1 MLTTKIRSEFCNHG
15 QQWSVGLDPDNL
27 FNREIMTRALAIPS
41 HAIDNT
47 QPLLQ
52 EGLESLQALREYI
65 AEPQDL
71 LTAID
76 ELIAYLEYVLEVEI
90 SDALTTGAELLA
102 PLRSMLFWL
111 PSKFIPILHSGPHVM
126 LMMANMHALA
136 LLVNPVQDN
145 ESAFFR
151 RLNVAPI
158 QAFHEEFTMRAA
170 LESGPGEQNGVYGRA
185 LGMMNFPLNGVAAFE
200 RRLLKFDCSGE
211 GGRRAGELRPGI
223 GWVNYAGCL
232 TTFKILE
239 NFPVG
244 LWHNSVS

>member
-1 MLTTKIRSEFCNHG
+1 MLTAKTRSEFCNHG

-41 HAIDNT
+41 HAIENT
-47 QPLLQ
+47 QSLLQ
-52 EGLESLQALREYI
+52 EGLESLQTLGDSI

-71 LTAID
+71 LEAID
-76 ELIAYLEYVLEVEI
+76 ELITYVKYVLEVGI
-90 SDALTTGAELLA
+90 SDVFTTRDELLA
-102 PLRSMLFWL
+102 PLKSMLFWL

-136 LLVNPVQDN
+136 LLVSPVQDN

-170 LESGPGEQNGVYGRA
+170 LESGPGEKNGLYGRA
-185 LGMMNFPLNGVAAFE
+185 LGMMKFPLNGVAAFE

-211 GGRRAGELRPGI
+211 GSSRAGELKTGI
-223 GWVNYAGCL
+223 GWVNYTGCL
-232 TTFKILE
+232 TTLKILE